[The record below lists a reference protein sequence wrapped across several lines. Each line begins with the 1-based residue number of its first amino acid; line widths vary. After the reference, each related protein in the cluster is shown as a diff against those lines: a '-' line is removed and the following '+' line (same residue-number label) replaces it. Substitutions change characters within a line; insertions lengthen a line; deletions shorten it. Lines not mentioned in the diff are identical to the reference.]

1 MSTIQQLDFTAA
13 GSEEAAARPKQCAF
27 TAVASRLS
35 RVSLLYAQQ
44 ITCVFLKIFRRL
56 KDRTV
61 LLMRV
66 G

>member
-44 ITCVFLKIFRRL
+44 ITCVF
-56 KDRTV
+56 
-61 LLMRV
+61 
-66 G
+66 